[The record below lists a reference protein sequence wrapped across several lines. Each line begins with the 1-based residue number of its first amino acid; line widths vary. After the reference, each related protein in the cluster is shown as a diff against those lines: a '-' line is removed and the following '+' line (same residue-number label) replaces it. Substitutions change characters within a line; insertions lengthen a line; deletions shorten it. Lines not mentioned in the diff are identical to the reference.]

1 MSIPKAKTCLVSCSV
16 LKEEIMQ
23 LVKQGDLDADLVFV
37 SKYFHVDYAQV
48 EKNLRRVLEKTQR
61 RFKGN
66 IVLVYGDLCMGPNG
80 EMKKFAQETG
90 VVKVDAVNCIDCILG
105 GKGEFLDA
113 DPDHNLLFLGPGMTE
128 FFKHFKEKLRQE
140 QVSED
145 DIKNIFSGLKGI
157 VFLDTLGDK
166 ENAINQMTS
175 LDTGLPVLEIREL
188 GLDGL
193 KHLIAESI
201 EKAKKTKL

>member
-16 LKEEIMQ
+16 LKEEIKQ

-80 EMKKFAQETG
+80 EMKKFAQESG
-90 VVKVDAVNCIDCILG
+90 VVKVDAVNCIDCTLG

>member
-16 LKEEIMQ
+16 LREEIKQ

-80 EMKKFAQETG
+80 EMKKFAQESG

-128 FFKHFKEKLRQE
+128 FFKHFKRKLRQE
-140 QVSED
+140 HVCED

-166 ENAINQMTS
+166 ENVVNEVTR
-175 LDTGLPVLEIREL
+175 LDTGLPVLQIREV
-188 GLDGL
+188 GLNGL
-193 KHLIAESI
+193 KHLIAEAI
-201 EKAKKTKL
+201 EEAKKAKP